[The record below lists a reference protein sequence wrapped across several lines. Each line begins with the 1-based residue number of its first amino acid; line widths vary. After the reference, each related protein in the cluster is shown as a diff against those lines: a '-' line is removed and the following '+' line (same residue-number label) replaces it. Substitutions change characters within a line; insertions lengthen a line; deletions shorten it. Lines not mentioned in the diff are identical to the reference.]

1 MLPRTSP
8 NAFNFSP
15 TYDRGRV
22 SLRLGVS
29 YNQASIYAYQ
39 FSDGTPGGI
48 NGPLSD
54 VWFYTH
60 VQVDAQGSVRLNHGL
75 TFVAQALDLNNE
87 VFGFYQGS
95 PQFMIQREYYQPTV
109 SLGIRWEPR
118 REK

>member
-8 NAFNFSP
+8 NAFNISP
-15 TYDRGRV
+15 TYDRGRI

-29 YNQASIYAYQ
+29 FNQDSIYAYQ
-39 FSDGTPGGI
+39 FTDGLAGGV

-54 VWFYTH
+54 IWFYTH
-60 VQVDAQGSVRLNHGL
+60 CQVDAQGSIRMNHGL
-75 TFVAQALDLNNE
+75 TLVVYALDLNNE

-95 PQFMIQREYYQPTV
+95 PQYMIQREYYRPTV
-109 SLGIRWEPR
+109 SAGLRWEPS